1 MPTILAGDIG
11 GTKTLLALCEVAPDG
26 ALRTVREASFHSAT
40 YRGLEPIVSEFL
52 AGGAATPIAAA
63 AFGIAGPV
71 VDGVVEV
78 TNLGWV
84 VAAASLAAALG
95 GARVRLMNDLESTA
109 YGALFVA
116 ADQRLTLRAGEPR
129 AGNRAVIAAGTGLG
143 QGILVWDGT
152 RHHPSPTE
160 GGHVDF
166 GPRDARE
173 DALCDYIRRRFGR
186 TSYESVCSGPGL
198 HHIFEFLVATGRPVA
213 PAVQARLE
221 REDPSAV
228 IGEVALAGGCP
239 TCVEAVEMFVS
250 IYGAQAGNLAL
261 AAMAVGGLYVGGG
274 IVTKLLPR
282 ITAGGFVEA
291 FLAKEPHRDLL
302 ERIPL
307 YVLLDPK
314 TSLLGAAHAAAEC
327 ATSPLL

>member
-1 MPTILAGDIG
+1 MPSILAGDIG
-11 GTKTLLALCEVAPDG
+11 GTKTLLALCEAAPDG
-26 ALRTVREASFHSAT
+26 ALRIVREASFHSAT
-40 YRGLEPIVSEFL
+40 YRALEPIVAEFL
-52 AGGAATPIAAA
+52 AAGAATPIAAA

-71 VDGVVEV
+71 VGGVVEV
-78 TNLGWV
+78 TNLGWH
-84 VAAASLAAALG
+84 VAADSLAAALG

-109 YGALFVA
+109 YGALFVE

-143 QGILVWDGT
+143 QGILIWDGT

-186 TSYESVCSGPGL
+186 ASYESVCSGPGL
-198 HHIFEFLVATGRPVA
+198 HHIFEFLVAAGRPVA
-213 PAVQARLE
+213 PAVQARLQ

-228 IGEVALAGGCP
+228 IGGLGVAGGCP
-239 TCVEAVEMFVS
+239 TCVEAVEMFVA
-250 IYGAQAGNLAL
+250 IYGAQTGNLAL
-261 AAMAVGGLYVGGG
+261 AAMAVGGVYVGGG
-274 IVTKLLPR
+274 IVTKLLPLV
-282 ITAGGFVEA
+282 TAGGFVEA

-327 ATSPLL
+327 ATSPL

>member
-1 MPTILAGDIG
+1 MGSAGR
-11 GTKTLLALCEVAPDG
+11 APSLIRQQTFPSRDH
-26 ALRTVREASFHSAT
+26 A
-40 YRGLEPIVSEFL
+40 GLEEVIARFL
-52 AGGAATPIAAA
+52 GDADGPIAAA
-63 AFGIAGPV
+63 SFGIAGPV
-71 VDGVVEV
+71 VDDAVIT
-78 TNLGWV
+78 TNLPWHIR
-84 VAAASLAAALG
+84 AASLRTKLG
-95 GARVRLMNDLESTA
+95 TPHVRLLNDLEATA
-109 YGALFVA
+109 FGALVLPADKLQALQPGVA
-116 ADQRLTLRAGEPR
+116 R

>member
-1 MPTILAGDIG
+1 VPSILAGDIG

-26 ALRTVREASFHSAT
+26 ALRIVRESSFHSAN
-40 YRGLEPIVSEFL
+40 YRGLEPIVAEFT
-52 AGGAATPIAAA
+52 AAANAPSIAAA

-71 VDGVVEV
+71 VGGVVEV
-78 TNLGWV
+78 TNLGWH
-84 VAAASLAAALG
+84 VAADALAAALG

-109 YGALFVA
+109 YGALF
-116 ADQRLTLRAGEPR
+116 ADGTQRLTLRAG
-129 AGNRAVIAAGTGLG
+129 AQHTGNRAVIAAGTGLG

-152 RHHPSPTE
+152 RHHPCATE

-186 TSYESVCSGPGL
+186 ASYESVCSGPGL
-198 HHIFEFLVATGRPVA
+198 HHIFEFLVDAGRPLA
-213 PAVQARLE
+213 PDVQARMQ

-228 IGEVALAGGCP
+228 IGELALARGCP
-239 TCVEAVEMFVS
+239 TCVEAVEMFVA

-261 AAMAVGGLYVGGG
+261 AAMAVGGVYVGGG
-274 IVTKLLPR
+274 IVTKLLPL
-282 ITAGGFVEA
+282 ITAGGFVDA
-291 FLAKEPHRDLL
+291 FLAKQPHRDLL
-302 ERIPL
+302 EHIPL

-314 TSLLGAAHAAAEC
+314 TSLLGAAHAAA
-327 ATSPLL
+327 AAL